1 MTDLPMA
8 EWLANLILAT
18 GVAMLLGSVGLATLG
33 YLRARKRMV
42 RPQARQTAVAPAP
55 LSRDEEPRPLAS
67 LLPEQRQRFIRDWR
81 ALQAHAAAS
90 PADALILADV
100 LIAQVLHACGHPL
113 MLERAHSTLA
123 ASDSMS
129 REDEIAHTYLLG
141 HASVTRLAQG
151 WPCED
156 EIRIALVRYQLV
168 FDELVNEPDED
179 APAFTLHRGRIVAL
193 DSPSAPRLDG

>member
-90 PADALILADV
+90 PADA
-100 LIAQVLHACGHPL
+100 
-113 MLERAHSTLA
+113 
-123 ASDSMS
+123 
-129 REDEIAHTYLLG
+129 
-141 HASVTRLAQG
+141 
-151 WPCED
+151 
-156 EIRIALVRYQLV
+156 
-168 FDELVNEPDED
+168 
-179 APAFTLHRGRIVAL
+179 
-193 DSPSAPRLDG
+193 